1 MSLPRRVALAC
12 TSAIAP
18 LHQGHNTGIWI
29 NEAQHPF
36 NVFRKAGFEVDLVSE
51 TGKWGEDWLSV
62 QPDFLTGK
70 DRENYEN
77 RSSEFRTKLDNMLT
91 PDKIDPSKVSATG
104 AELMTYLYYGIFFA
118 SAGHAALL
126 DYPDAKGLQDIA
138 IQIWFRGGMVCSVCH
153 GPAIFPGII
162 DPATGKSVVHG
173 KTITGFGTQGEEDM
187 GLAATLYKWGKPWV
201 EDVAKALGATYAPAP
216 GPWDAF
222 HVVDGRV
229 VTGTNPASAQET
241 AEAILEVF
249 KTL

>member
-1 MSLPRRVALAC
+1 MSLPRRVVLAC

-36 NVFRKAGFEVDLVSE
+36 NVFRQAGFEVDLVSE
-51 TGKWGEDWLSV
+51 TGQWGEDWLSV

-70 DRENYEN
+70 DRENYED

-91 PDKIDPSKVSATG
+91 PDKIDATR
-104 AELMTYLYYGIFFA
+104 YGIFFA

-126 DYPDAKGLQDIA
+126 EYPDAKGLQDIA

-162 DPATGKSVVHG
+162 DPATGQSVVHG
-173 KTITGFGTQGEEDM
+173 KTFTGFGTQGEEDM
-187 GLAATLYKWGKPWV
+187 GLAATLYKWGKRWV
-201 EDVAKALGATYAPAP
+201 EDVAKALGATYMPAP

-222 HVVDGRV
+222 HVVDGRI

-249 KTL
+249 ERL